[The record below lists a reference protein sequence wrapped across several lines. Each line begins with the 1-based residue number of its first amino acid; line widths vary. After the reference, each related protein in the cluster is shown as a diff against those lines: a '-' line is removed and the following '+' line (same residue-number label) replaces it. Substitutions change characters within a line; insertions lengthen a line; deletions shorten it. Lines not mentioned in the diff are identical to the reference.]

1 MLNILSRLRHRYYN
15 CYKRWAKPN
24 KSYVRGGIPIRRHVL
39 IPLFCALIVVSAGCK
54 KRETPPSVPRSSQES
69 NQVRLDACGLIT
81 TQEIEA
87 IQGSPIKETK
97 SSARSDAAFLVS
109 QCFYTATEFSKS
121 VSLAV
126 MQRDR
131 NRQTTTSPKDF
142 WKERFGRYSG
152 EAKERDKAEK
162 EADGKEEK
170 EESVPPKK
178 IEGIGEEAFWASN
191 RFGGVLY
198 VLKGDAFVSISL
210 GGSDSEEIKL
220 DKSKTLA
227 QKALRRL

>member
-1 MLNILSRLRHRYYN
+1 MKRYLPFVIV
-15 CYKRWAKPN
+15 APVALV
-24 KSYVRGGIPIRRHVL
+24 SLASGMVL
-39 IPLFCALIVVSAGCK
+39 ALAGCK
-54 KRETPPSVPRSSQES
+54 KRETPPPVPRSKQES
-69 NQVRLDACGLIT
+69 NQPQIDVCGLIT
-81 TQEIEA
+81 DQEIEA
-87 IQGSPIKETK
+87 IQGSLIKETK
-97 SSARSDAAFLVS
+97 SSLRSDGTFRVA
-109 QCFYTATEFSKS
+109 QCFYTAAEFSKS

-126 MQRDR
+126 MQSDPGHP
-131 NRQTTTSPKDF
+131 TATSPKDF

-152 EAKERDKAEK
+152 EEKERDKA
-162 EADGKEEK
+162 EK

>member
-1 MLNILSRLRHRYYN
+1 M
-15 CYKRWAKPN
+15 RW
-24 KSYVRGGIPIRRHVL
+24 HVL
-39 IPLFCALIVVSAGCK
+39 LPLFCLIVVSPGCK
-54 KRETPPSVPRSSQES
+54 KRETPPPVPKISHQT

-109 QCFYTATEFSKS
+109 QCFYTAAEFSKS

-126 MQRDR
+126 MQRDPGR
-131 NRQTTTSPKDF
+131 PTTTSPKDF

-152 EAKERDKAEK
+152 EEKERDKAEK

>member
-1 MLNILSRLRHRYYN
+1 M
-15 CYKRWAKPN
+15 RW
-24 KSYVRGGIPIRRHVL
+24 HVL
-39 IPLFCALIVVSAGCK
+39 LPLFCLIVVSPGCK
-54 KRETPPSVPRSSQES
+54 KRETPPSVPKTSHQT

-109 QCFYTATEFSKS
+109 QCFYTAAEFSKS

-126 MQRDR
+126 MQRDPGR
-131 NRQTTTSPKDF
+131 PTTTSPKDF

-152 EAKERDKAEK
+152 EEKERDKA
-162 EADGKEEK
+162 EK